1 MATVDDLTIAYEE
14 DGFEIVQE
22 LDKAI
27 LTKGAWSTIVYLYRD
42 WDGAKEAYSKAKVTI
57 RRYQK
62 RQGEYRQKSK
72 FNLSSL
78 DQASKLNTILAKWI
92 EEAE

>member
-1 MATVDDLTIAYEE
+1 MAEVDDLTIAYEE

-27 LTKGAWSTIVYLYRD
+27 LSKGSWSTIVYLYRE
-42 WDGAKEAYSKAKVTI
+42 WDGAKEDYGKHKVTI

-78 DQASKLNTILAKWI
+78 DQAKKLTDILSAWVADN
-92 EEAE
+92 E